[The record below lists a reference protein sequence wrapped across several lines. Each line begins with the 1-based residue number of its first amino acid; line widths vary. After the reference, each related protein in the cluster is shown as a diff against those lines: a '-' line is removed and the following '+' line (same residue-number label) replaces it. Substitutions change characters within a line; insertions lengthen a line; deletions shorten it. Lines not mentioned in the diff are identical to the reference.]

1 MARLSDGD
9 TISMEGEVSAVHDDG
24 MVTVWLHGYNV
35 PLTVRAEVFDLIAK
49 KKPEPGGRKPL
60 RDVPD

>member
-35 PLTVRAEVFDLIAK
+35 PLTVRAEYLT
-49 KKPEPGGRKPL
+49 
-60 RDVPD
+60 